1 MEEGK
6 RINRFLRF
14 LVVLSGVLAFWGWF
28 QYDAIDHVGIAV
40 WSALYKTLQTFLFE
54 TGFDALPVPIPLQIA
69 VYLAPLSLAGT
80 VLFGLISI
88 ARIWLLGTFIQVF
101 VKGHAILAGDLDFCT
116 KMIGNEDKS
125 KDLKI
130 VILLPPEE
138 SIPDNLLNRPDLF
151 VIHGDLTKNQSW
163 KNCGIVRAKSVLIAP
178 GYISD
183 MHEINHSIKE
193 TIRKKNPGLIINYSL
208 YTLDQKEV
216 FSDSKAWLQSE
227 GLETQGFH
235 LAHLTA
241 SIAVET
247 FAPHRYLNRDFID
260 REAPHLILDGF
271 TEFTKSIIIESAH
284 LYHYPSMKNL
294 QISLF
299 TTNLEEAAAFVEQHP
314 GLKEVV
320 DIEVFETGAWIQTI
334 HKVEGKSF
342 FEGKSAPYMVMVFP
356 DNPWKIPERARQW
369 RRFLTLSVRGREAQL
384 NFFLPIE
391 EPHIDMFRAF
401 ESEWADLNFKV
412 FGEVDFIDLNQIID
426 NKEVIDSI
434 AFEINESYRQR
445 FGGKEWLQLSDRE
458 KEFNRRSARHLKI
471 KMNLMGYEIS
481 DDPSLPVLELPQFS
495 PEQKSMMAR
504 LEHKRWN
511 AEKYLDGF
519 IPGQLPE
526 DKKMKGIYKNLFRIH
541 PDIRPFEELNAH
553 DIAKDE
559 NTFEDLKTILKAVLE
574 KKRLVKI

>member
-6 RINRFLRF
+6 RINRFLRI
-14 LVVLSGVLAFWGWF
+14 LVILSGILAFWGWF
-28 QYDAIDHVGIAV
+28 QYDSIDHLGIAI

-54 TGFDALPVPIPLQIA
+54 TGFDSLPVPLPLEIA

-80 VLFGLISI
+80 VLFGVISI
-88 ARIWLLGTFIQVF
+88 ARIWLLGSYIQLF
-101 VKGHAILAGDLDFCT
+101 VKDHAILAGDLAFCT
-116 KMIGNEDKS
+116 KMIGKEEKNRG
-125 KDLKI
+125 LKI

-138 SIPDNLLNRPDLF
+138 SIPDNLLNRSDLF
-151 VIHGDLTKNQSW
+151 IIHGDLTKTQSW
-163 KNCGIVRAKSVLIAP
+163 KNCGIMRARSILIAP
-178 GYISD
+178 SYISD
-183 MHEINHSIKE
+183 MHEINHTIKE
-193 TIRKKNPGLIINYSL
+193 TLNNKNPGLIINYSL

-216 FSDSKAWLQSE
+216 FSDSKSWLQSE

-241 SIAVET
+241 SIAVEA
-247 FAPHRYLNRDFID
+247 FAPHRYLNRDCID
-260 REAPHLILDGF
+260 RESPHLILDGF

-299 TTNLEEAAAFVEQHP
+299 TTELEEAVSFVEEQP
-314 GLKEVV
+314 GLKDVV
-320 DIEVFETGAWIQTI
+320 DIEVFETGAWIQEI
-334 HKVEGKSF
+334 HKVKGKSPF
-342 FEGKSAPYMVMVFP
+342 KNTSAPYMVMVFP
-356 DNPWKIPERARQW
+356 DNPWKIPERARLW
-369 RRFLTLSVRGREAQL
+369 RRFLTLSDWGMEAPL
-384 NFFLPIE
+384 IFFLPIE

-401 ESEWADLNFKV
+401 ESEWADLHFKV

-445 FGGKEWLQLSDRE
+445 FGGKEWNQLSDRE

-481 DDPSLPVLELPQFS
+481 DDLSMPILELPQFS
-495 PEQKSMMAR
+495 PEQKRMMAR

-511 AEKYLDGF
+511 SEKYLDGF

-526 DKKMKGIYKNLFRIH
+526 DKKKKRVYKNIFRIH
-541 PDIRPFEELNAH
+541 PDIRPFEELNEN

-559 NTFEDLKTILKAVLE
+559 NTFEDLKTILKAVLD
-574 KKRLVKI
+574 KKRLVKL